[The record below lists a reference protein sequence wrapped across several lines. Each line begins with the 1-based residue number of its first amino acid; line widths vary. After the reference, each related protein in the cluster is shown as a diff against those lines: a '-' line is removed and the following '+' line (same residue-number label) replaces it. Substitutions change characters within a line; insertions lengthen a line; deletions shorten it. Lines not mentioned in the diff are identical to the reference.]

1 MTIEQSNVV
10 RFALAQPALPSLTLL
25 CSSLA
30 VPPPCSRVR
39 RSHRITPFA
48 LHIADATRAAHSTIV
63 LANVVR
69 EAGLLLG
76 GMGLT
81 KGGAGARIERIYREV
96 NALMTPG

>member
-1 MTIEQSNVV
+1 
-10 RFALAQPALPSLTLL
+10 
-25 CSSLA
+25 
-30 VPPPCSRVR
+30 
-39 RSHRITPFA
+39 
-48 LHIADATRAAHSTIV
+48 
-63 LANVVR
+63 VR